1 MHGPMLVAITSA
13 AAFKIDL
20 NKSLIDMIC
29 VKSKKKHDCL
39 LEQTKVGQKFNYL
52 YPQYTTT

>member
-29 VKSKKKHDCL
+29 VKSKKKTCL